1 MIGGE
6 ITKVA
11 YKING
16 GSVGGSGQEVA
27 YAMRAGEGVGRQ
39 ELTCV

>member
-1 MIGGE
+1 MG
-6 ITKVA
+6 KSP
-11 YKING
+11 KWRMRLMG

-27 YAMRAGEGVGRQ
+27 YAVRAGEGVGRQ